1 VRLRRRRKV
10 ILKAAIRRHV
20 LGTVQTEVLSGSKA
34 IGSFVFLNNCLLS
47 GVNCRLSVYK
57 GGIRK
62 YSRDTSLVKWLSDI
76 RVHQYPE
83 DEDRDGPRNVGF
95 FVA

>member
-10 ILKAAIRRHV
+10 ILKSAIRRYV

-47 GVNCRLSVYK
+47 GVNCRLFVYK
-57 GGIRK
+57 GVIRK
-62 YSRDTSLVKWLSDI
+62 YSRDTSRVKWLSDKKTNI
-76 RVHQYPE
+76 SRTNSVLVFRVLMS
-83 DEDRDGPRNVGF
+83 DGP
-95 FVA
+95 